1 MSSGAIALLDRTAQE
16 SQAAEAPGFA
26 RRLTR
31 RPVAVICFLF
41 LLAVTGA
48 AIFAPI
54 LMPKAWHAQVGDL
67 LQVDKGPSRA
77 HLLGTDSVGRDVL
90 DRLLVGA
97 RVTMLGVFE
106 ATVVAT
112 IVGTPLGLAA
122 GFLGGRFDR
131 AVAWL
136 IDLSFSIPNLILIL
150 IVAVLF
156 PHSLL
161 AMMVTLGLLSATS
174 LARVVRAVTL
184 PIREEPYI
192 AAARVSGLSRRYIM
206 ARHVLPR
213 IGGVVIVQSAL
224 FAASAVSITAG
235 LAFLGILDPTV
246 PTWGQTVQDG
256 LTALAQQ
263 PWLIWPPGLAIGL
276 TALAFTLLGNEVR
289 DATAE
294 GWSTPTRTKRHPP
307 VPRETGASL
316 RVNPSQTL
324 LSVEHLSVAIGPTLI
339 LDDVSFHLNAEESLG
354 VVGESGCGKTM
365 AASAVLG
372 LLPPGGRILSGSIH
386 YRGRDLALLSE
397 RELRRIRGK
406 EIALISQEPM
416 VSLTPTF
423 RVGWQLAEA
432 VRRHHGCSRREAN
445 RRTIE
450 LLRTVHLPEPELVA
464 KRYPHELSGGMAQRV
479 AIARALAGDPAL
491 LIADEPTTALDV
503 TIQAEILDL
512 LRELQREREMSIML
526 ISHDWGVIADIADRV
541 TVMYAG
547 EVVEQGGIVPIV
559 RRPLHPYT
567 EALLLANP
575 HHAPDAETLPTI
587 PGNVPKP
594 GAWPTGCHFHPRC
607 RYASESCREGPIPV
621 AQPHADRETRCI
633 HYEELLD

>member
-106 ATVVAT
+106 ATIVAT

-192 AAARVSGLSRRYIM
+192 AAARVSGLSRRYIL
-206 ARHVLPR
+206 ARHELPR

-575 HHAPDAETLPTI
+575 HHAPDAEILPTI

>member
-16 SQAAEAPGFA
+16 SQAAEAPGFG
-26 RRLTR
+26 RRLAK
-31 RPVAVICFLF
+31 RPLALICFVF

-54 LMPKAWHAQVGDL
+54 LMPKAWNAQVGNL
-67 LQVDKGPSRA
+67 LQVDQGPSRA

-106 ATVVAT
+106 ATIVAT

-156 PHSLL
+156 PHDLL

-206 ARHVLPR
+206 AQHVLPR
-213 IGGVVIVQSAL
+213 IAGVVIVQSAL

-294 GWSTPTRTKRHPP
+294 GWSTPTRSKRRPP
-307 VPRETGASL
+307 VPRNTGVAPTVD
-316 RVNPSQTL
+316 RSQAL
-324 LSVEHLSVAIGPTLI
+324 LSVEHLSVALGPTLI
-339 LDDVSFHLNAEESLG
+339 LDDVSFYVNAEESLG

-372 LLPPGGRILSGSIH
+372 LLPSGGRILSGSIY

-423 RVGWQLAEA
+423 RVGWQLTEA
-432 VRRHHGCSRREAN
+432 VRRHHGCSRGEAK
-445 RRTIE
+445 RLAIE

-512 LRELQREREMSIML
+512 LRELQRERKMAIML
-526 ISHDWGVIADIADRV
+526 ISHDWGVVADIADRV

-587 PGNVPKP
+587 PGSVPKP
-594 GAWPTGCHFHPRC
+594 GAWPAGCHFHPRC
-607 RYASESCREGPIPV
+607 RYATEHCREGPIPV